1 MKLVASCAPVARY
14 AALSCCV
21 CRERLSECFRAPRQ
35 RRLGRTFA
43 IHDGQRCATGRGMTP
58 RCGPDSPPHCQ
69 SPKRYPA
76 MRRLIR
82 CAVVAIA
89 AVAATGCATTMTV
102 SSHVDRGINFARYR
116 TYDWGPADA
125 LPTGDPRLDK
135 NPFFK
140 DHVEGAV
147 EKQLAARGLE
157 MSTSGTPDL
166 LFTITPAS
174 MSVSTSTASTGD
186 TAIATASTAPPMS
199 SRTRG
204 RHTRARHRGQPHE
217 PGDWAWAGP
226 RTRLR
231 ACSTTRTRWRGRLA
245 TRPSRGCSP
254 GFRRVSSGQRHLVA
268 PAIRMPTT
276 RWARRLKD

>member
-1 MKLVASCAPVARY
+1 
-14 AALSCCV
+14 
-21 CRERLSECFRAPRQ
+21 
-35 RRLGRTFA
+35 
-43 IHDGQRCATGRGMTP
+43 
-58 RCGPDSPPHCQ
+58 
-69 SPKRYPA
+69 

-82 CAVVAIA
+82 WAAVAIA

-166 LFTITPAS
+166 LIHYHAS
-174 MSVSTSTASTGD
+174 INQRSTSTAST
-186 TAIATASTAPPMS
+186 AIRLLLRRRLPLQCH
-199 SRTRG
+199 RVQG

-217 PGDWAWAGP
+217 PGDLAWLGP
-226 RTRLR
+226 
-231 ACSTTRTRWRGRLA
+231 GH
-245 TRPSRGCSP
+245 G
-254 GFRRVSSGQRHLVA
+254 
-268 PAIRMPTT
+268 
-276 RWARRLKD
+276 